1 MNVFLKNFL
10 VFIKFLLPL
19 NALHGDIKKELCDQ
33 KLEKFLKVLPSNYS
47 QLEHLCVT
55 KCFTIVYSVTMV
67 YSSSNQKPLNN
78 NKLSTLFTF
87 PYVLLS
93 VVIIVDQS
101 DCLVNYITFHRVKS
115 AFRPFQKLF
124 KVSYVMS
131 FRIAC
136 LFNSRLSIL
145 NILSMGFKSGDL
157 GGIVNNS
164 ALIALRAC
172 HAFAQLKTG
181 QLS

>member
-1 MNVFLKNFL
+1 
-10 VFIKFLLPL
+10 
-19 NALHGDIKKELCDQ
+19 
-33 KLEKFLKVLPSNYS
+33 
-47 QLEHLCVT
+47 
-55 KCFTIVYSVTMV
+55 MV